1 MRRLTFLS
9 ILVAGALSAGGA
21 AMAGTG
27 TKSCKDLQDERIV
40 LIQESK
46 LATSNVEAKNVQLGE
61 AADALQKAKEAG
73 RKAEL
78 ERRVDGLRRE
88 LGTLLDREHSTT
100 DALGALDAEIAKTCL
115 KGGRK

>member
-1 MRRLTFLS
+1 MRRILVLS
-9 ILVAGALSAGGA
+9 ILAVAALGAGGG
-21 AMAGTG
+21 AMAAAP
-27 TKSCKDLQDERIV
+27 TKSCKDLQDQRIV
-40 LIQESK
+40 LIQDSK

-61 AADALQKAKEAG
+61 AADSLTKAKDAT

-88 LGTLLDREHSTT
+88 LSALLDREHSTT
-100 DALGALDAEIAKTCL
+100 DSLGALDAEIAKKCL

>member
-1 MRRLTFLS
+1 MRRLFLS
-9 ILVAGALSAGGA
+9 TILAAAALGAGGG

-27 TKSCKDLQDERIV
+27 TTSCKDLKDRRIV

-46 LATSNVEAKNVQLGE
+46 LATSDVEAKNVQLGE
-61 AADALQKAKEAG
+61 AADALKKAKDAG

-78 ERRVDGLRRE
+78 QRRVDGLRRE
-88 LGTLLDREHSTT
+88 LSALLDREHSTT
-100 DALGALDAEIAKTCL
+100 DQLGALDAEIAKKCL